1 MQLAKAYE
9 SLMYPVAPATMQ
21 PTSRPMMMEA
31 LRMKGLP
38 KSSTCVEIDSG

>member
-1 MQLAKAYE
+1 MPLGKAYE

-21 PTSRPMMMEA
+21 PTSRPMIMEA

-38 KSSTCVEIDSG
+38 KSSTCVEMESG